1 MESPDGQ
8 QDGNQRQWPWG
19 DPGLLDHGLQPGSG
33 RRRVGR
39 EHRAERRRGHDSRL
53 RRKRGT
59 HDHAAVRQRAA
70 ERHARLVRDAL
81 GRRARMRRRLAG
93 SVPAGRVHRL
103 TSAVGLAQRD
113 GLAVS
118 LAVDPSDDPAFEPSV
133 AVPGADTFAG
143 TIAFAGLI
151 AVAGRVTERQGFAV
165 MRDVTETPFAESVE
179 RRRPGAS
186 LRAYVTR
193 TLPHSSAIV
202 VANRAPHEPRPE
214 GGFTRGAGGVITAL
228 LTMAEV
234 TAADW
239 VACARTELERK
250 LVEEQGTSSTVP
262 LLRGEA
268 RLHYVTPTQEQYDQ
282 YYSVIA
288 NPVLWFIQHYLWDLA
303 QQPIING
310 KIHRA
315 WANGYV
321 EVNKQVA
328 RKVVEVGKR
337 LPDRPLVLVHDYQLY
352 LVPKLVREQLPGAMI
367 QHFIHIPWPTPQY
380 WKILPREMR
389 DAILHGLLGCDI
401 VGFQSSLDVRN
412 FLMTCEE
419 NGGLAVDDRER
430 AVVIDGR
437 VVYARHYPI
446 SIDVAS
452 TTRLAFSHGV
462 MVEERKLR
470 DWRPQHLIVRIDRT
484 DPSKNIVRGFL
495 AYEKVLAHHPELK
508 GKVQFW
514 AFLQP
519 SRQDV
524 AAYRN
529 YVRRVRQAVQRIN
542 AQYGSNGWQ
551 PVRLEFG
558 ENVRKAMAALRNFDV
573 LLVNP
578 VYDGLNLV
586 VKEGALVNRADGVIV
601 LSENAG
607 AHEELQ
613 QHVLSINPFD
623 IEA

>member
-1 MESPDGQ
+1 M
-8 QDGNQRQWPWG
+8 
-19 DPGLLDHGLQPGSG
+19 
-33 RRRVGR
+33 
-39 EHRAERRRGHDSRL
+39 
-53 RRKRGT
+53 
-59 HDHAAVRQRAA
+59 
-70 ERHARLVRDAL
+70 
-81 GRRARMRRRLAG
+81 
-93 SVPAGRVHRL
+93 
-103 TSAVGLAQRD
+103 
-113 GLAVS
+113 
-118 LAVDPSDDPAFEPSV
+118 
-133 AVPGADTFAG
+133 
-143 TIAFAGLI
+143 
-151 AVAGRVTERQGFAV
+151 
-165 MRDVTETPFAESVE
+165 
-179 RRRPGAS
+179 
-186 LRAYVTR
+186 RAYVTR

-228 LTMAEV
+228 LTLAEV

-239 VACARTELERK
+239 VACARTDAERQ
-250 LVEEQGTSSTVP
+250 LVEQQGPSSTVP
-262 LLRGEA
+262 LIRGET
-268 RLHYVTPTQEQYDQ
+268 RLHYVTPTAEQYEQ
-282 YYSVIA
+282 YYSVIS

-310 KIHRA
+310 RIHRA
-315 WANGYV
+315 WTNGYV
-321 EVNKQVA
+321 EVNRQVA
-328 RKVVEVGKR
+328 RRVAEVASR

-352 LVPKLVREQLPGAMI
+352 LVPRLVRELVPGAII
-367 QHFIHIPWPTPQY
+367 QQFVHIPWPTPQY
-380 WKILPREMR
+380 WKVLPREMR

-401 VGFQSSLDVRN
+401 VGFQSSGDVRN
-412 FLMTCEE
+412 FLMTCEM

-430 AVVIDGR
+430 AVLVDGR
-437 VVYARHYPI
+437 VVYVRNYPI
-446 SIDVAS
+446 SIDIAS

-470 DWRPQHLIVRIDRT
+470 DWRPEHLIVRIDRT

-495 AYEKVLAHHPELK
+495 AYEKLLVHHPELK

-529 YVRRVRQAVQRIN
+529 YVRRVRQVVQRIN
-542 AQYGSNGWQ
+542 SQHGRHGWQ

-558 ENVRKAMAALRNFDV
+558 ESVRKAMASLRNFDV
-573 LLVNP
+573 LVVNP

-623 IEA
+623 IMATAEAMHRGIVMSAADRKRLNEGAREVVRTNDISRWITRQVQDIRDLAATPGLRAG